1 MKRFLFV
8 LWLSVAAAFLLS
20 AQVGEKGPILDKI
33 LFDAKTQEDIGLKD
47 VAAGRSDLWNYGT
60 SGAAFKALPDDVKS
74 RLDVYGVTG
83 VQTLSILMNPY
94 PNAAPYTVATR
105 DGRTRFNPFA
115 IREVRFAMNF
125 LINRKQIIDEIMVG
139 AGLPMY
145 TGVTPGQPNSSQYG
159 LIASRL
165 GFTAAGNEKKALADI
180 DAALKAAAALPEN
193 KGRLARNGPWWTFDG
208 EPVSVKFLI
217 RVDDP
222 TLRLP
227 EGRYIADQIEKS
239 GIKVERLEYD
249 RAKARSLWGQS
260 DPKEYGWNLYTEG
273 WNGGQTY
280 AYWESSVSQMYAP
293 WFANMPGGG
302 NAAFWNYQNA
312 ELDRLTG
319 DAYNGRVKDTA
330 DYYGKLFKAVEIGL
344 KEAVRVFIAAQTT
357 YLAGNKARFN
367 SRMVYGLGDGLDK
380 WSMYTADVKPEKDGT
395 KVLRMSAFSARGS
408 LFMSSWDP
416 IGTNGFA
423 DIYSSVIIKELS
435 DQEAEANPVTG
446 VSMPLR
452 ASWTGVSSKID
463 ISADGRVVGKI
474 PVPADAVMWN
484 AQDQKWE
491 SGLTYTDIK
500 GDGTTFGY
508 TKPDTLTAFSR
519 GTFSF
524 KFGKWHH
531 GRPVDIND
539 YRYALALPYD
549 VSFKKG
555 ADDRVFEEEYAGS
568 VNPNLVRS
576 KGIVFNK
583 DDSITSYAD
592 VNYPMDQNQLAGLL
606 CPSLMVAG
614 ANYGAIVPW
623 EILEAVKGI
632 VSEGSASHTA
642 YSYNSNADF
651 TEVDLLSQKC
661 VADLKAK
668 LRDFI
673 DAERVP
679 AALRGSMTPA
689 EAVKDYKLALDFVE
703 THGYAYISNGGFIL
717 ESFDPTNN
725 TGVLVA
731 NRDPAYP
738 YAKGYFA
745 KALAASFARI
755 DAIKVPMYG
764 KGASLTV
771 GVTVSQVAFP
781 ANTSRPAA
789 RANVKVT
796 LVGDKQTVT
805 LARLVKPGSFEAVIP
820 SAALS
825 GLAPGSYT
833 LIVEASLGAEGG
845 AVDTA
850 NLIVF

>member
-1 MKRFLFV
+1 MKRRLLT
-8 LWLSVAAAFLLS
+8 LWLSLAAACLLS
-20 AQVGEKGPILDKI
+20 AQVIEKGPILDKI
-33 LFDAKTQEDIGLKD
+33 VFDAKTQEDIGLKD

-60 SGAAFKALPDDVKS
+60 SGAAFKALPDEVKS
-74 RLDVYGVTG
+74 KLDVYGVTG

-105 DGRTRFNPFA
+105 DGKTLFNPFA
-115 IREVRFAMNF
+115 IREVRYALNF

-165 GFTAAGNEKKALADI
+165 GFTPSGNEKKALADI

-193 KGRLARNGPWWTFDG
+193 KGRLARSGPWWTFDG

-239 GIKVERLEYD
+239 GIRVERLEYD
-249 RAKARSLWGQS
+249 RVKARSLWGQS

-280 AYWESSVSQMYAP
+280 AYWETSISQMYAP
-293 WFANMPGGG
+293 WFSNMPGQG
-302 NAAFWNYQNA
+302 NGAFWNYQNA
-312 ELDRLTG
+312 ELDKLTS
-319 DAYNGRVKDTA
+319 DASNGRVKDAA

-367 SRMVYGLGDGLDK
+367 NRMVYGLGDGLDK

-416 IGTNGFA
+416 IGPNGFA

-463 ISADGRVVGKI
+463 IAADGRVMGKI
-474 PVPADAVMWN
+474 PVPVDAVLWN

-491 SGLTYTDIK
+491 SGLIYADLK
-500 GDGTTFGY
+500 GNGTAFGY
-508 TKPDTLTAFSR
+508 TKTDAITAFSKA
-519 GTFSF
+519 TFSF

-531 GRPVDIND
+531 GRPVSIND

-555 ADDRVFEEEYAGS
+555 PDDRVYEEEYAS
-568 VNPNLVRS
+568 TVNPSLVRS

-583 DDSITSYAD
+583 DGSITTYGD

-614 ANYGAIVPW
+614 ANYGTVVAW

-632 VSEGSASHTA
+632 VSEGNASHTA

-661 VADLKAK
+661 VVDLKAK
-668 LRDFI
+668 LREFI

-679 AALRGSMTPA
+679 AALRGFMTPA
-689 EAVKDYKLALDFVE
+689 EAVRDYKLALDFVE
-703 THGYAYISNGGFIL
+703 KHGHGYISNGGFIL
-717 ESFDPTNN
+717 ESFDPANN

-731 NRDPAYP
+731 NRDPSYP

-745 KALAASFARI
+745 KALAGSFARI
-755 DAIKVPMYG
+755 DAIKVPMYK
-764 KGASLTV
+764 KGADLTV

-781 ANTSRPAA
+781 ANMSRPAV

-796 LVGDKQTVT
+796 LVGDTQTVT
-805 LARLVKPGSFEAVIP
+805 IARLVKPGSFEAVIP
-820 SAALS
+820 REALS

-833 LIVEASLGAEGG
+833 LIGEASLGAEGG

-850 NLIVF
+850 SLIVF

>member
-1 MKRFLFV
+1 M
-8 LWLSVAAAFLLS
+8 
-20 AQVGEKGPILDKI
+20 
-33 LFDAKTQEDIGLKD
+33 
-47 VAAGRSDLWNYGT
+47 
-60 SGAAFKALPDDVKS
+60 
-74 RLDVYGVTG
+74 
-83 VQTLSILMNPY
+83 
-94 PNAAPYTVATR
+94 
-105 DGRTRFNPFA
+105 
-115 IREVRFAMNF
+115 
-125 LINRKQIIDEIMVG
+125 
-139 AGLPMY
+139 
-145 TGVTPGQPNSSQYG
+145 
-159 LIASRL
+159 
-165 GFTAAGNEKKALADI
+165 
-180 DAALKAAAALPEN
+180 
-193 KGRLARNGPWWTFDG
+193 
-208 EPVSVKFLI
+208 
-217 RVDDP
+217 
-222 TLRLP
+222 
-227 EGRYIADQIEKS
+227 
-239 GIKVERLEYD
+239 
-249 RAKARSLWGQS
+249 
-260 DPKEYGWNLYTEG
+260 
-273 WNGGQTY
+273 
-280 AYWESSVSQMYAP
+280 
-293 WFANMPGGG
+293 
-302 NAAFWNYQNA
+302 
-312 ELDRLTG
+312 
-319 DAYNGRVKDTA
+319 
-330 DYYGKLFKAVEIGL
+330 
-344 KEAVRVFIAAQTT
+344 
-357 YLAGNKARFN
+357 
-367 SRMVYGLGDGLDK
+367 
-380 WSMYTADVKPEKDGT
+380 
-395 KVLRMSAFSARGS
+395 
-408 LFMSSWDP
+408 
-416 IGTNGFA
+416 
-423 DIYSSVIIKELS
+423 IIKELS

-446 VSMPLR
+446 ISMPLR

-474 PVPADAVMWN
+474 PVPADAVLWN

-491 SGLTYTDIK
+491 SGLTYTDLK
-500 GDGTTFGY
+500 GDGTTYGY

-524 KFGKWHH
+524 KFGKWHD

-555 ADDRVFEEEYAGS
+555 ADDKVYEEEYAGS

-583 DDSITSYAD
+583 DDTITGYGDA
-592 VNYPMDQNQLAGLL
+592 NYPMDQNQLAGLL
-606 CPSLMVAG
+606 CPSLMVEG

-661 VADLKAK
+661 VADIKAK
-668 LRDFI
+668 LKEFI

-679 AALRGSMTPA
+679 AALRGSVTPA
-689 EAVKDYKLALDFVE
+689 EAVKDYKLALDFIE
-703 THGYAYISNGGFIL
+703 THGHAYISNGGFIL
-717 ESFDPTNN
+717 DSYDPTNN

-731 NRDPAYP
+731 NRDPSYP

-745 KALAASFARI
+745 KALATSFARI
-755 DAIKVPMYG
+755 DAIKVPMYR

-833 LIVEASLGAEGG
+833 LIVEASLGTEGG